1 MLKRINWKAVLF
13 TSSWLIALSG
23 LFVFMSFID
32 GKKSELRCKELKII
46 IPGTYNFI
54 ERAEIDKILL
64 KSQGPIQ
71 GRLLSKIN
79 IHEIE
84 DVLRANP
91 FIQDAKVYADMD
103 GVVNI
108 QVKQREPVL
117 RVFNLTSQDFY
128 IDRMGLKIPTSASFT
143 ANVLV
148 SNGFILEN
156 FGNKVDTLRT
166 KLARDLYKTAL
177 FIEKDTLWN
186 HQIEQLYV
194 NEQKEIEMI
203 PRVGDHKIILGSAD
217 SLENKF
223 RNLLIFYKKAMPK
236 VGWDTYKTISIKYAN
251 QIVCEKADLTTDAAA
266 KQSTTPGKTAVDS
279 IKVIQDTV
287 KTLTL

>member
-1 MLKRINWKAVLF
+1 MFKRIKWKLVLYAF
-13 TSSWLIALSG
+13 SWLVALSG
-23 LFVFMSFID
+23 LLVLMSFIE
-32 GKKSELRCKELKII
+32 GKKSEQVCKELKII

-54 ERAEIDKILL
+54 ERAEIDRILL
-64 KSQGPIQ
+64 KSQGQIR
-71 GRLLSKIN
+71 GRLLSSIN
-79 IHEIE
+79 IHEVE
-84 DVLRANP
+84 DVLKANP
-91 FIQDAKVYADMD
+91 FIQDAKVFADMD
-103 GVVNI
+103 GVINI
-108 QVKQREPVL
+108 QVKQREPLL
-117 RVFNLTSQDFY
+117 RVFNLTNQDFY
-128 IDRMGLKIPTSASFT
+128 IDRQGLKIPTSAAFT
-143 ANVLV
+143 ARVLV

-156 FGNKVDTLRT
+156 FGNKVDTLKT

-203 PRVGDHKIILGSAD
+203 PRVGDHRIILGSAD
-217 SLENKF
+217 SLERKF

-251 QIVCEKADLTTDAAA
+251 QIVCEKAKISENAA
-266 KQSTTPGKTAVDS
+266 KKQSATSGKTSVDS
-279 IKVIQDTV
+279 IKVIQDTS